1 MASSLLRLSDTK
13 SHELRDKIVNTKSK
27 PQFGKEPSYIG
38 ATFNTETGEMETIL
52 PRNAASDSIGRAM
65 NISRQIEAKQKQI
78 LRLQKKLAKKQ
89 KN

>member
-1 MASSLLRLSDTK
+1 MSDIK
-13 SHELRDKIVNTKSK
+13 GDELRKKIMNTKSR
-27 PQFGKEPSYIG
+27 PELGKVASYVG
-38 ATFNTETGEMETIL
+38 ATFDTETGEMDIIL
-52 PRNAASDSIGRAM
+52 PRNPAPDSIGRAL